1 MGQRGKLGKG
11 LLVMLAGCCF
21 PYLVTLGWTGNI
33 SGKSRVLEEW
43 GKERVDWGEEKKDGL
58 ISGKQV
64 VLDRETTSY
73 LDVEEYLV
81 GAVAR
86 QIPAEYEME
95 ALKAQAVIARTYIYQ
110 QMAGETQIAE
120 SALDMDYLGQVQL
133 EKLWG
138 TKNYLEFYQRV
149 EEAVEET
156 KGMVLLWEGEYIDAL
171 FCRCSAGST
180 RPGDE
185 KHPYLLSVDCPEDLE
200 AEGFLQLK
208 EWTPEEFSRLISGI
222 PDGGPVSADQV
233 PGMIQIGERDS
244 AGYVK
249 LVQIGNVQFNGDEVR
264 YALGIQSPCF
274 RFEDYGGN
282 IRAEVKGIG
291 HGYGFSQYAA
301 NEKAKEGWGYD
312 ALLTYFYSGVSV
324 EYALQDEVLPQPSEG
339 I

>member
-1 MGQRGKLGKG
+1 MGQRGKLGRG

-21 PYLVTLGWTGNI
+21 PYIVTLGWAGSI
-33 SGKSRVLEEW
+33 SGRSRGLEQW
-43 GKERVDWGEEKKDGL
+43 GDERAGGNEGEGTESSL
-58 ISGKQV
+58 SSGKQV
-64 VLDRETTSY
+64 VLDRETVSY

-81 GAVAR
+81 GVVAR
-86 QIPAEYEME
+86 QIPAQYEKE

-110 QMAGETQIAE
+110 QMAGENQIAE
-120 SALDMDYLGQVQL
+120 SALDMDYLGQMQL

-138 TKNYLEFYQRV
+138 TKNYLTFYRRV
-149 EEAVEET
+149 EEAVAET
-156 KGMVLLWEGEYIDAL
+156 KGVALLWEGEYADAL

-180 RPGDE
+180 RAGDE
-185 KHPYLLSVDCPEDLE
+185 KHPYLAAVQCQEDLG

-249 LVQIGNVQFNGDEVR
+249 LVQIGNVQFTGDEVR

-274 RFEDYGGN
+274 YFEDYGGN

-291 HGYGFSQYAA
+291 HGYGLSQYAA
-301 NEKAKEGWGYD
+301 NEKAKEGWSYD
-312 ALLTYFYSGVSV
+312 GLLTHFYPGVSV
-324 EYALQDEVLPQPSEG
+324 ENVLGE
-339 I
+339 